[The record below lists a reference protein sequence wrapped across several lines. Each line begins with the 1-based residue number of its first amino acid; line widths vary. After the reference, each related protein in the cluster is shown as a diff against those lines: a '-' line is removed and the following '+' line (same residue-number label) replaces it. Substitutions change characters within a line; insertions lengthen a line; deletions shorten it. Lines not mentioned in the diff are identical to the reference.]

1 MLTPY
6 VNMVIWSRGDM
17 KNIMQRN
24 RKRPAKRTFIARV
37 SNDAMGRFF
46 IEQLKQNLN
55 SNSYSLNIKA
65 SGRRDKGMRN
75 TRSANATSFR
85 VYLQAKTPTGLKQID
100 RNKVEVN
107 S

>member
-37 SNDAMGRFF
+37 SNDAMARFF

-65 SGRRDKGMRN
+65 SGPRDKGMRN
-75 TRSANATSFR
+75 TISANSKSFR

>member
-6 VNMVIWSRGDM
+6 VNMVIWSRGAM

-24 RKRPAKRTFIARV
+24 RNRPAKRTFIARV

-46 IEQLKQNLN
+46 IEQLNQNLN

-65 SGRRDKGMRN
+65 RGPRANGIRN